1 MSSEID
7 NVTNNENSM
16 NKRKLEKQEDFH
28 RFIESKER
36 FKNYK
41 FSYIYFLEINAKF
54 YNGTHPDAELVD
66 EANYSEVYS
75 SMEDAKKDGL
85 SYLNDELDFFIK
97 DNNAQYDKDRTAN
110 LKGLI
115 DEGIISYYF
124 AITKVDPYYR
134 DNFYGPST
142 EEYNIGLVPTSTT
155 YTFDFEGNLRG
166 HYEESYNCTKFGL
179 GYSAFLKDEDLQEG
193 AGLKFNYG
201 DIVHDKRSDEDYM
214 IIKHWSDTLRQWRRE
229 LWMNKYWGVSINKD
243 GSLEDYC
250 DDLFESNLT
259 LITKAKDVANDS
271 PWAFIYELYRNQ
283 ERIKDNYWKKFWD
296 GEINFLPSKSWRDVT
311 IEDIINM

>member
-1 MSSEID
+1 MKLDGYEKISND
-7 NVTNNENSM
+7 NGDSKSQIKRYIRLTYLIPELLDYVD
-16 NKRKLEKQEDFH
+16 NKRIAFNPAVE
-28 RFIESKER
+28 
-36 FKNYK
+36 
-41 FSYIYFLEINAKF
+41 
-54 YNGTHPDAELVD
+54 
-66 EANYSEVYS
+66 
-75 SMEDAKKDGL
+75 L
-85 SYLNDELDFFIK
+85 SYLNDELDFFIY

-115 DEGIISYYF
+115 EEGTISYYF

-259 LITKAKDVANDS
+259 LITKTKDVANDS

-296 GEINFLPSKSWRDVT
+296 GEINFLPSKSWKDVT